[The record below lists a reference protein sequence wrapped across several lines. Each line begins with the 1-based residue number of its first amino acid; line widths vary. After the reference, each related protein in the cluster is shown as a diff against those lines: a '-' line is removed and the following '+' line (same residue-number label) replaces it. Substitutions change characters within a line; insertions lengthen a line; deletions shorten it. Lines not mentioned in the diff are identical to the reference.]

1 MNDKE
6 IQQEFINFL
15 AKKSGAKTEAEL
27 NKYLKS
33 LSKEE
38 QSKLKDE
45 FTQYMQQKAKAMK
58 KAEKGAKLNYIRQL
72 AHKCAEGEELV
83 YFKRGGRVDCGCIGK
98 KLEDGGKTSS
108 NNTWKDKF
116 RSRVKKNCSGTKFKI
131 K

>member
-1 MNDKE
+1 MDDKE

-45 FTQYMQQKAKAMK
+45 FTQYMQ
-58 KAEKGAKLNYIRQL
+58 
-72 AHKCAEGEELV
+72 
-83 YFKRGGRVDCGCIGK
+83 
-98 KLEDGGKTSS
+98 
-108 NNTWKDKF
+108 
-116 RSRVKKNCSGTKFKI
+116 
-131 K
+131 

>member
-1 MNDKE
+1 MDDKE

-45 FTQYMQQKAKAMK
+45 FTQYMQQKKAKAMK

-72 AHKCAEGEELV
+72 AHKCAEDEELV
-83 YFKRGGRVDCGCIGK
+83 YFKRGGRVGCGCK
-98 KLEDGGKTSS
+98 KKEDGGVV
-108 NNTWKDKF
+108 KDKPTKLCGGSAVAKF
-116 RSRVKKNCSGTKFKI
+116 KAKRGSKIKNC
-131 K
+131 